1 MEAKHCMNE
10 LKNQAFDQGNG
21 SVIIVP
27 TTKKKIEPKK
37 RPPPRSPT
45 WAGVVGDHSF
55 ANGIRNQAF
64 KYGRKNKI
72 VGTTTSVTHTRL
84 SNGM

>member
-1 MEAKHCMNE
+1 MDEF
-10 LKNQAFDQGNG
+10 KNQAFDQGNG

-45 WAGVVGDHSF
+45 WAGVVGAGSLFCKWDKKS
-55 ANGIRNQAF
+55 GI
-64 KYGRKNKI
+64 
-72 VGTTTSVTHTRL
+72 
-84 SNGM
+84 